1 MTAVSEIRERIARLQ
16 VVACRLA
23 HERACWENGGIVR
36 HQVGDEDVLVRPL
49 CSSHVRRRRL
59 ACAHTTARY
68 AAEQALLDLRNA
80 GALGED
86 ACAAFLQE
94 LHALGH
100 QIHLLDHRKG
110 DAEKDLALAVETA
123 RLAADATAAAL
134 RDAAQSLVRTMESE
148 HDGYAERLRDW
159 RDRVLAAA
167 E

>member
-23 HERACWENGGIVR
+23 HERACWEDGGIVR
-36 HQVGDEDVLVRPL
+36 QQVGGEDILVRPL
-49 CSSHVRRRRL
+49 CGTNVRRRRL
-59 ACAHTTARY
+59 ACAHTSARY
-68 AAEQALLDLRNA
+68 AAERALLDLRKA

-86 ACAAFLQE
+86 ACAAFLRE

-110 DAEKDLALAVETA
+110 DAEKALALAAETA
-123 RLAADATAAAL
+123 RLAEDAAADAV